1 MGKLRQVMVTQQ
13 VGETMLRTKDY
24 APLDS
29 VHQNTPSTTQ
39 NQTQGFQRTLG
50 APPEGER
57 A

>member
-13 VGETMLRTKDY
+13 VGETVLRTKDY
-24 APLDS
+24 APLGS
-29 VHQNTPSTTQ
+29 VHQNTPLTTQ

-50 APPEGER
+50 APPEGEW